1 MKDLI
6 EPQISDRHLHNKKW
20 HVYKEMKIILID
32 FKGENKNVFKG
43 SKLNVAILRNQTKW
57 SVVPWAIRKTES
69 LTKE

>member
-32 FKGENKNVFKG
+32 FKGEIRMYLKA
-43 SKLNVAILRNQTKW
+43 LN
-57 SVVPWAIRKTES
+57 
-69 LTKE
+69 